1 MNQSSFDLSCS
12 SFLEANSY
20 SNLPPLRL
28 VNVNMSLNLL
38 GIADVMNE
46 RNGHKVGGEHEA
58 GMFTVDS

>member
-1 MNQSSFDLSCS
+1 MNRSFDLSCS

-20 SNLPPLRL
+20 SDLPPLKS
-28 VNVNMSLNLL
+28 VNVSMSIDLL

-58 GMFTVDS
+58 GMFIVYG